1 MALTIAQVLDL
12 LMALIIVMFIP
23 IGLWRGALREWVA
36 LAGILLGAA
45 LAAEWAYPWGGDLAN
60 ELLIDPKLARFA
72 VGALL
77 FLAVTLFIG
86 YGAGMALPYRPDL
99 SWPNRLLGAL
109 LGLGNG
115 ALILSSALRIMQH
128 NLFDD
133 QASSPLLSSALAYF
147 LIEEIGW
154 VLLALTVVFFLTVW
168 IGAFRSWRG
177 RAPLLEEYAPVF
189 YEEVAEPWDEPD
201 AARQAVPVGRSAPE
215 PEAEDDHAWEEAAAL
230 RRDEFASQST
240 TVLRPPAPAVELRE
254 IVPVPA
260 ESLAANDAATPIQG
274 VPAPSNGRANEPTP
288 PPSRRVVDI
297 ARPLAPRAD
306 TADTPAPTRP
316 DTPRS
321 EATTALALPAETALV
336 VSPAAGDSP
345 TLPDTRPGGAAPT
358 KLASAPASP
367 PPGDDHAPA
376 RDAQED
382 TPTDPALRPA
392 GATSAAAT
400 CSVCGASLA
409 PAARFCPACGHII
422 RDAERRTIGRRST
435 KDEVRSTN

>member
-1 MALTIAQVLDL
+1 MTLTIAQVLDL
-12 LMALIIVMFIP
+12 LMALIIVMFVP
-23 IGLWRGALREWVA
+23 IGLWRGALREWIA

-45 LAAEWAYPWGGDLAN
+45 LATEWSYSWGGDLAN

-133 QASSPLLSSALAYF
+133 QASSPLLGSALAYF

-189 YEEVAEPWDEPD
+189 YEEVPEAWDEPE
-201 AARQAVPVGRSAPE
+201 AAPRAIPVGRPAPE
-215 PEAEDDHAWEEAAAL
+215 PEPEDEHAWEEAAAL

-240 TVLRPPAPAVELRE
+240 SVLRPPAPAVDLRE

-260 ESLAANDAATPIQG
+260 ETPAPTPPAAADAETPIEG
-274 VPAPSNGRANEPTP
+274 VPTPTNGRADEPTP

-306 TADTPAPTRP
+306 EADTPAPARA
-316 DTPRS
+316 
-321 EATTALALPAETALV
+321 EATTALALPAETALA
-336 VSPAAGDSP
+336 VSPAAGDQQ
-345 TLPDTRPGGAAPT
+345 TLTDLRPGGAAPT
-358 KLASAPASP
+358 IPAIAPAP
-367 PPGDDHAPA
+367 PPADDD
-376 RDAQED
+376 RED
-382 TPTDPALRPA
+382 TPTDPAMRPV
-392 GATSAAAT
+392 GATAAAT
-400 CSVCGASLA
+400 CSVCGSAVS
-409 PAARFCPACGHII
+409 PTARFCPACGHII
-422 RDAERRTIGRRST
+422 RDAERRTIAWQR
-435 KDEVRSTN
+435 

>member
-1 MALTIAQVLDL
+1 
-12 LMALIIVMFIP
+12 MFVP
-23 IGLWRGALREWVA
+23 IGLWRGALREWIA

-45 LAAEWAYPWGGDLAN
+45 LATEWSYPWGGDLAN

-77 FLAVTLFIG
+77 FLAVTLFVG

-133 QASSPLLSSALAYF
+133 QASSPLLGSALAYF

-168 IGAFRSWRG
+168 VGAFRSWRG

-189 YEEVAEPWDEPD
+189 YEEVPEAWDEP
-201 AARQAVPVGRSAPE
+201 AAAPRAVPVGRPAPE
-215 PEAEDDHAWEEAAAL
+215 PEPEDEHAWEEAAAL

-240 TVLRPPAPAVELRE
+240 SVLRPPAPEVDLRE
-254 IVPVPA
+254 IVHIPA
-260 ESLAANDAATPIQG
+260 ETPAAAPPAASDAETPIQG
-274 VPAPSNGRANEPTP
+274 VPTPPNGRADEPT

-297 ARPLAPRAD
+297 ARPMAPRD
-306 TADTPAPTRP
+306 DEADTPAPNRA
-316 DTPRS
+316 
-321 EATTALALPAETALV
+321 EATTALALPAETALA
-336 VSPAAGDSP
+336 VSPAAGDKP
-345 TLPDTRPGGAAPT
+345 TLTDLRPGDAATIP
-358 KLASAPASP
+358 AVAPAP
-367 PPGDDHAPA
+367 PRATGDDHTHDD
-376 RDAQED
+376 RED
-382 TPTDPALRPA
+382 TPTDPAIRPVDA
-392 GATSAAAT
+392 AAAT
-400 CSVCGASLA
+400 CSVCGSSVS
-409 PAARFCPACGHII
+409 PTARFCPACGHII
-422 RDAERRTIGRRST
+422 RDAERRTIAWQR
-435 KDEVRSTN
+435 

>member
-133 QASSPLLSSALAYF
+133 QASSPLLGSALAYV
-147 LIEEIGW
+147 LIEQIGW

-201 AARQAVPVGRSAPE
+201 AARQAVPVGRPAPE

-260 ESLAANDAATPIQG
+260 EPPAATPPAADDAATPIQG
-274 VPAPSNGRANEPTP
+274 VPAPSNGRADEPTP

-297 ARPLAPRAD
+297 ARPQTSRG
-306 TADTPAPTRP
+306 
-316 DTPRS
+316 
-321 EATTALALPAETALV
+321 EATTALALPAETALAI
-336 VSPAAGDSP
+336 SPTAGDEP
-345 TLPDTRPGGAAPT
+345 TLADLRPGAAATIP
-358 KLASAPASP
+358 ASAPASP
-367 PPGDDHAPA
+367 PPDDDPAPT
-376 RDAQED
+376 RDDQED

-392 GATSAAAT
+392 GATAAAAT
-400 CSVCGASLA
+400 CSVCGSSLA
-409 PAARFCPACGHII
+409 PEARFCPACGHIS
-422 RDAERRTIGRRST
+422 RDAERRTIARRST
-435 KDEVRSTN
+435 KYEVRSTN